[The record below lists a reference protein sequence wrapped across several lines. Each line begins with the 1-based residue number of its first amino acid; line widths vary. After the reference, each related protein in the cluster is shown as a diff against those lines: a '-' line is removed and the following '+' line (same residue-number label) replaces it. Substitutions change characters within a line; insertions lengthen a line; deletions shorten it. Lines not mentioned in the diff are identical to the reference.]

1 MKTPLPTLRF
11 SLFTLFSLLC
21 LSIAFPSIQPLHAAE
36 PLRVAVA
43 ANFQQPFKEIAA
55 AFTGETGIPVEG
67 VFSSSGSLYHQ
78 ITNGAPYDAFLSAD
92 EERPADLF
100 KKGHGGKPFV
110 YATGSVVLWA
120 EGKKFCGAAN
130 WREVMKRKDVQRVA
144 MANPAVAPYGAAA
157 EAALR
162 RAGLW
167 NSPEKKWITGQ
178 TIAQAFQYAA
188 TGGADVGFCAL
199 SSVRGAK
206 ASGCHYDIDEAP
218 PIRQGACLLNRSTN
232 RAGADR
238 FLQYLQS
245 PAAQTVKNKYGY
257 R

>member
-1 MKTPLPTLRF
+1 MRRRVLKSRLLLT
-11 SLFTLFSLLC
+11 LFTLFTLLVTV
-21 LSIAFPSIQPLHAAE
+21 SMPSPVCSAE

-43 ANFQQPFKEIAA
+43 ANFQQPFKDIAA
-55 AFTGETGIPVEG
+55 AFTRETGIPVEG

-92 EERPADLF
+92 ETRPADLF
-100 KKGHGGKPFV
+100 KKSFSGKPFV

-130 WREVMKRKDVQRVA
+130 WREVMKRKDVQKVA
-144 MANPAVAPYGAAA
+144 IANPVVAPYGAAA

-162 RAGLW
+162 SAGLW
-167 NSPEKKWITGQ
+167 NNPDKKWITGQ
-178 TIAQAFQYAA
+178 TIAQAFQYTA

-199 SSVRGAK
+199 SSVRAAK
-206 ASGCHYDIDEAP
+206 TDGCHYDIAEAP
-218 PIRQGACLLNRSTN
+218 PIRQGACLLNRTKN
-232 RAGADR
+232 RTGAER

-245 PAAQTVKNKYGY
+245 PAAEAVKKKYGY